1 MNFTLLALG
10 WLLLAMADLTPKL
23 VDDEEQAEWLSF
35 WLAAIAFV
43 IFACGLIASIN
54 Q

>member
-1 MNFTLLALG
+1 MNFTLLAIG
-10 WLLLAMADLTPKL
+10 WLLLAMADLTPKIIK
-23 VDDEEQAEWLSF
+23 DEEQADWLSF

-43 IFACGLIASIN
+43 IFASGLFASIN